1 MAHYIGSA
9 PPLQRLLEAN
19 CRTGALHREAVRP
32 KTERTLSGTDRR
44 RPPAVPA
51 PHAGAGPRPAWH
63 VACLGIAGQ
72 IREPE
77 DAWS

>member
-1 MAHYIGSA
+1 MKGNGILPEAWRKGRMAHYIGSA

-44 RPPAVPA
+44 GPPPV
-51 PHAGAGPRPAWH
+51 PRP
-63 VACLGIAGQ
+63 
-72 IREPE
+72 
-77 DAWS
+77 